1 MILACIPVLR
11 NVMHRRIEAVM
22 GFFRTARATARL
34 QDRLEKLAD
43 RLADLERDMRTAK
56 LESLETYD
64 KIHRLFGRIAKRTA
78 IDHPPPGAPEP
89 PETPEPGA
97 VDDISARILAR
108 RSMGKP

>member
-1 MILACIPVLR
+1 
-11 NVMHRRIEAVM
+11 M
-22 GFFRTARATARL
+22 GFFRTSRTAARL

-78 IDHPPPGAPEP
+78 IDHPPPGPPLVPEP
-89 PETPEPGA
+89 PGPEG
-97 VDDISARILAR
+97 VDEISAAIHAR
-108 RSMGKP
+108 RAAGKS

>member
-1 MILACIPVLR
+1 MS
-11 NVMHRRIEAVM
+11 
-22 GFFRTARATARL
+22 FFRTSRTAARL

-78 IDHPPPGAPEP
+78 IDHPPLVPPEP
-89 PETPEPGA
+89 PEPEETGG
-97 VDDISARILAR
+97 VDEISAKILQRRAR
-108 RSMGKP
+108 NMG